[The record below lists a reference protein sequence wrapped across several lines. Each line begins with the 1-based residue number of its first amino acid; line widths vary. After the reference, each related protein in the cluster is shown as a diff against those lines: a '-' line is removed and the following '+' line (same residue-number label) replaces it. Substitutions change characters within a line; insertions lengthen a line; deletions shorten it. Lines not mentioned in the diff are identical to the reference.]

1 MNPDRNF
8 IRVSAHNAPRRQ
20 ITAMQCELGWT
31 GKFTSAILGM
41 AAIVGANAN
50 PPVAVQF
57 VEPTRVLPLIQM
69 PICED
74 LLQAEGQLDAGV
86 VTPAV
91 APFSAL
97 GERFAEINS
106 SEELVAAADVGLR
119 ICRKLHGQSR
129 SFEAIP
135 IARAFLRCATRFG
148 DTAVFLKASAATG
161 ILSADS
167 GDFAGAIEFHGRA
180 LAMARE
186 SETDIAVGQALVNIG
201 NAFSE
206 AGHFDIAAKSYLESI
221 DAIVDIK
228 SGQYCRFSAMT
239 NLAKSLRY
247 LKDVSGGLV
256 YADRAMAELQ
266 LGTGNVHVISQ
277 ICLHQNFVRLLI
289 AAGRH
294 GDAEYHAQQ
303 AMELAAAD
311 GGKRCLIVAAKAR
324 AVLDLAC
331 GNIDIALTRL
341 ERALEDSRTN
351 TASLGDTLAYVIRAE
366 ELAGQPEKAVLR
378 LRELS
383 ALVHERTVSNALRHL
398 SLGQSPADIRRA
410 PTALEFTEARLRA
423 QFAAPAMPEAWPT
436 LSRLAIG
443 NGLQVDASGSHGLR
457 VGALTR
463 LLAQA
468 YGYGPIEALEVGLA
482 AQLHDIGLAA
492 GHDNLLA
499 RHANSTR
506 VSDHTHAQHCEAGA
520 KILSDDSTLRMSMAR
535 DIARYHHCWWNG
547 NGYPAGIVGTAIP
560 IHARMCAITDLYDSL
575 LTDCPGASTYSM
587 NDALQYLER
596 VAGTQLDPALTH
608 CFTNAIRSE
617 AYNEGLEFETDR
629 GLDCFYQLIEAL
641 TNGRSLV

>member
-1 MNPDRNF
+1 
-8 IRVSAHNAPRRQ
+8 
-20 ITAMQCELGWT
+20 
-31 GKFTSAILGM
+31 
-41 AAIVGANAN
+41 
-50 PPVAVQF
+50 
-57 VEPTRVLPLIQM
+57 M
-69 PICED
+69 PICID
-74 LLQAEGQLDAGV
+74 LLQAESQLDAGV
-86 VTPAV
+86 VAPAV
-91 APFSAL
+91 APLSAL
-97 GERFAEINS
+97 GERLGEINS
-106 SEELVAAADVGLR
+106 GEELVAAADIGLR
-119 ICRKLHGQSR
+119 LCRKLHGQNR

-135 IARAFLRCATRFG
+135 IARAVYAQATRFG
-148 DTAVFLKASAATG
+148 DKAIFLKSAAASG
-161 ILSADS
+161 ILSGDS

-180 LAMARE
+180 LAMAKE
-186 SETDIAVGQALVNIG
+186 CDNDVAIGQALVNIG
-201 NAFSE
+201 NAFSD
-206 AGHFDIAAKSYLESI
+206 AGHFDIAVRSYLESI
-221 DAIVDIK
+221 DSIVDLK
-228 SGQYCRFSAMT
+228 GGQYYRYSAMT
-239 NLAKSLRY
+239 NLANSLLN
-247 LKDVSGGLV
+247 LKDVSGGLEH
-256 YADRAMAELQ
+256 ARQAMAELK
-266 LGTGNVHVISQ
+266 LGVGNVPLISQ

-289 AAGRH
+289 ASDRNA
-294 GDAEYHAQQ
+294 DAEHHAQQ
-303 AMELAAAD
+303 AMDLAIAD
-311 GGKRCLIVAAKAR
+311 GGKRSMIVATTSR

-331 GNIDIALTRL
+331 GKIDIALTRL
-341 ERALEDSRTN
+341 ENVLAESRTN
-351 TASLGDTLAYVIRAE
+351 SASLGDTLAYVVRAE
-366 ELAGQPEKAVLR
+366 ELAGQPEKAALR

-383 ALVHERTVSNALRHL
+383 SLVHERTVRNAIRQL
-398 SLGQSPADIRRA
+398 SLGQLPADIRRG
-410 PTALEFTEARLRA
+410 PTAFEFTEARLRA

-499 RHANSTR
+499 RHADSTR
-506 VSDHTHAQHCEAGA
+506 VADHAHAQHCEAGA
-520 KILSDDSTLRMSMAR
+520 KILSDDSTLRISVAR

-547 NGYPAGIVGTAIP
+547 NGYPVGIVGTAIP

-617 AYNEGLEFETDR
+617 AYNEGLAYETDS

>member
-1 MNPDRNF
+1 
-8 IRVSAHNAPRRQ
+8 
-20 ITAMQCELGWT
+20 
-31 GKFTSAILGM
+31 
-41 AAIVGANAN
+41 
-50 PPVAVQF
+50 
-57 VEPTRVLPLIQM
+57 M

-97 GERFAEINS
+97 GERLGEINS
-106 SEELVAAADVGLR
+106 GAELVSAADVGLR
-119 ICRKLHGQSR
+119 LCRKLHDNGR
-129 SFEAIP
+129 SFDALP
-135 IARAFLRCATRFG
+135 IARAFMGCASRFG
-148 DTAVFLKASAATG
+148 DTAIFIKASAATG
-161 ILSADS
+161 ILSSDS
-167 GDFAGAIEFHGRA
+167 GDFAGALEFHGRA
-180 LAMARE
+180 LAMAKE
-186 SETDIAVGQALVNIG
+186 SDNNVSIGQALLNVG
-201 NAFSE
+201 NTFSD
-206 AGHFDIAAKSYLESI
+206 AGHFDIAVRSYLQSL
-221 DAIVDIK
+221 DTNVGRHG
-228 SGQYCRFSAMT
+228 GQYYRYSAMT
-239 NLAKSLRY
+239 NLAKNLLN
-247 LKDVSGGLV
+247 LKDVEGGLE
-256 YADRAMAELQ
+256 YAGQAMAELQ
-266 LGTGNVHVISQ
+266 LGNGDIRAISQ

-289 AAGRH
+289 ASGRH
-294 GDAEYHAQQ
+294 SDAEYHARR
-303 AMELAAAD
+303 ALELAMAD
-311 GGKRCLIVAAKAR
+311 GGKRCMIVASTSR
-324 AVLDLAC
+324 AVLDMAR
-331 GNIDIALTRL
+331 GNFDIALTRL
-341 ERALEDSRTN
+341 ENALEESRTN
-351 TASLGDTLAYVIRAE
+351 GSSLGDTLAYVIRAE

-383 ALVHERTVSNALRHL
+383 SLVHERTVRNALRHL
-398 SLGQSPADIRRA
+398 SLGQLSADICRA

-423 QFAAPAMPEAWPT
+423 QFAAPAMPETWPT
-436 LSRLAIG
+436 LSRLAVG
-443 NGLQVDASGSHGLR
+443 NGLQADASGSHGLR

-468 YGYGPIEALEVGLA
+468 YGYGPIDALEVGLA

-499 RHANSTR
+499 RHADSTR
-506 VSDHTHAQHCEAGA
+506 LAGHAHAQHCEAGA
-520 KILSDDSTLRMSMAR
+520 KILSDDSTLRISMAR

-547 NGYPAGIVGTAIP
+547 NGYPVGVVGTAIP

-617 AYNEGLEFETDR
+617 AYNEGLAFETDS